1 MEAILKFLFVSFLIL
16 LAVIA
21 YKRLLKRFQKGQVVH
36 QDYCEL
42 YNLDQEPASG
52 ELSFYFVCPVAQ
64 QVQFGIWKDRE
75 LIHELGNQT
84 YEKGGHIIRFDSTQL
99 ANDVYY
105 YGIVT
110 ADQETTKRMQV
121 LN

>member
-1 MEAILKFLFVSFLIL
+1 MEAIVKFLFVSFLIL

-36 QDYCEL
+36 KDNCEL
-42 YNLDQEPASG
+42 YNLDQEPEAG
-52 ELSFYFVCPVAQ
+52 ELSFYFVCPAPQ
-64 QVQFGIWKDRE
+64 KVQFAIWKDRN
-75 LIHELGNQT
+75 LIHELANQ
-84 YEKGGHIIRFDSTQL
+84 EFDKGGHLIRFDSKQL
-99 ANDVYY
+99 SNGVYY

>member
-52 ELSFYFVCPVAQ
+52 ELSFY
-64 QVQFGIWKDRE
+64 GIWKDRE

-99 ANDVYY
+99 ANGVYY

>member
-1 MEAILKFLFVSFLIL
+1 MEAIVKFLFVSFLIL

-36 QDYCEL
+36 KDYCEL
-42 YNLDQEPASG
+42 YNLDQDPANG
-52 ELSFYFVCPVAQ
+52 ELSFYFVCPAPLH
-64 QVQFGIWKDRE
+64 VQFGIWKNRQ
-75 LIHELGNQT
+75 LLHELANQSF
-84 YEKGGHIIRFDSTQL
+84 EKGGHIIRFDSTL
-99 ANDVYY
+99 LENGTYY